1 MFPVWQVLQRNFDEN
16 LATIEAWQKALAR
29 LPIGMWGAIL
39 PSSQSTQALEQLQS
53 NAIWNMYERIR
64 QYQQLGSEI
73 VSNQGNFWQDKQ

>member
-16 LATIEAWQKALAR
+16 LTTIEAWQKELAR

-53 NAIWNMYERIR
+53 NAIRNMYERIR

>member
-29 LPIGMWGAIL
+29 LPVGMWGAIL

-53 NAIWNMYERIR
+53 NAIGNVYERIR
-64 QYQQLGSEI
+64 QYQQLASGI
-73 VSNQGNFWQDKQ
+73 VSNQGNFWRDKQ

>member
-29 LPIGMWGAIL
+29 LPIGMWGVIL
-39 PSSQSTQALEQLQS
+39 LSSQSTQALEQLQS
-53 NAIWNMYERIR
+53 NAIRNMYERIR

>member
-16 LATIEAWQKALAR
+16 LTTIEAWQKALAR

-53 NAIWNMYERIR
+53 NAIGSVYERIR
-64 QYQQLGSEI
+64 QYQQLGSGI
-73 VSNQGNFWQDKQ
+73 VSNQGKFWRDKQ

>member
-39 PSSQSTQALEQLQS
+39 LSSQSTQALEQLQS
-53 NAIWNMYERIR
+53 NAIGNVYERIR
-64 QYQQLGSEI
+64 QSQHLGSGI
-73 VSNQGNFWQDKQ
+73 VSNQGNFWRDKQ

>member
-29 LPIGMWGAIL
+29 LPLGMWGAIL

-53 NAIWNMYERIR
+53 NAIGNMYERIR
-64 QYQQLGSEI
+64 QNQQLGSEV